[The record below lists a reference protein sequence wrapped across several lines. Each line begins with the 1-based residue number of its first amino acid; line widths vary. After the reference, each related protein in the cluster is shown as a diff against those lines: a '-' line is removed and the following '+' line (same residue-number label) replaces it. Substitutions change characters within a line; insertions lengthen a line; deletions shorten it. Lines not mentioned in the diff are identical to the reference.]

1 MTKVL
6 TFRVEIDGLEDKIWR
21 IIEITD
27 KKTVAELAYTIL
39 ATFDSLAYHLYK
51 IKYKDMVYDS
61 WIDIEDDHSDIPKL
75 NATIIKL
82 SELDL
87 VKNDYLEMDYD
98 LGSTTTF
105 KIHFLGYQELKK
117 GTGRHYPYIVSGA
130 GREMM
135 DDLSDF
141 ELKEIVNDI
150 DQKGYSKYE
159 FTPGYDRTIKYDYRD
174 FDLKNN
180 NVLLKGEI
188 SEIKDRYEEIEYE

>member
-27 KKTVAELAYTIL
+27 KKTVAELVYTIL

-51 IKYKDMVYDS
+51 IKYKDRVYDS
-61 WIDIEDDHSDIPKL
+61 WIDIEDDYSDISKL

-105 KIHFLGYQELKK
+105 KIHFLGY
-117 GTGRHYPYIVSGA
+117 
-130 GREMM
+130 
-135 DDLSDF
+135 
-141 ELKEIVNDI
+141 
-150 DQKGYSKYE
+150 
-159 FTPGYDRTIKYDYRD
+159 
-174 FDLKNN
+174 
-180 NVLLKGEI
+180 
-188 SEIKDRYEEIEYE
+188 

>member
-1 MTKVL
+1 M
-6 TFRVEIDGLEDKIWR
+6 
-21 IIEITD
+21 
-27 KKTVAELAYTIL
+27 
-39 ATFDSLAYHLYK
+39 AYHLYK
-51 IKYKDMVYDS
+51 IKYKDRIYDS
-61 WIDIEDDHSDIPKL
+61 WIDIEDDYSDFSKL

-105 KIHFLGYQELKK
+105 KIHFLGYQEQKK

-130 GREMM
+130 GRGMM

-188 SEIKDRYEEIEYE
+188 AEIKDRYEEIEYE